1 MKAYI
6 SSVIRLLAYTGA
18 RYVIVAPT
26 NLSPLAESTADVTKM
41 AHLCNATTVA
51 LQAAVK
57 RQFASSSASRGP
69 VMPANLPSVRIACLS
84 PSAGVLSTDRRD
96 GEQHSSPPGWSSS
109 LYLFTASQLLA
120 ESDYLL
126 GMMENDFGR
135 VVHQLMQGRGVQRGL
150 RAARDAFL
158 PQVYDVSSQTIE
170 KTPPGMWV
178 PPQAPLSR
186 QPSRRSAAVS
196 SKNTLPAA
204 KPGKKAGKQ

>member
-1 MKAYI
+1 MKAYV

-18 RYVIVAPT
+18 RYVLLAPT
-26 NLSPLAESTADVTKM
+26 NLSPPVEGSADFTKM
-41 AHLCNATTVA
+41 EHLCNATTVA

-69 VMPANLPSVRIACLS
+69 VMPANLPSVRIACLG

-150 RAARDAFL
+150 RAARDPYL

-196 SKNTLPAA
+196 LKNTLPAA

>member
-1 MKAYI
+1 
-6 SSVIRLLAYTGA
+6 
-18 RYVIVAPT
+18 
-26 NLSPLAESTADVTKM
+26 
-41 AHLCNATTVA
+41 VA

-57 RQFASSSASRGP
+57 RQFASNSASRGP
-69 VMPANLPSVRIACLS
+69 VLPANLPSVRVACLT
-84 PSAGVLSTDRRD
+84 PSAGVLSTDRRH
-96 GEQHSSPPGWSSS
+96 GEQHGMTDRPAWSSS

-150 RAARDAFL
+150 RAARDPFL

-196 SKNTLPAA
+196 LKNTLPAA